1 MRKSLKNQILIFTIT
16 PVIAAFC
23 ISVYIAANSIVSSGN
38 ERVKAYQSAL
48 MDERKAAIKNYVVLA
63 IKSIENLPQKQA
75 ILAIKK
81 MSYGKNDYF
90 WINDLNH
97 FMISHAD
104 PRLEGKDQTNLK
116 DPNGVFILKEI
127 VKVCRENG
135 EGYVSY
141 MWRKPDEDKLQPK
154 LSYAKEIKK
163 WGWIVATGI
172 YINDINEMVAIERQK
187 TKKEVSSLI
196 QKTIGISVIIVLA
209 FIFVLHHSIDKFIYK
224 PISEIVT
231 AMKNQ
236 SNDLTTRIKS
246 SADNEISEM
255 VVSYN
260 NLLDNLHNTIKK
272 VSETAVKIN
281 SYASNTSSSVAE
293 QATIASQ
300 QSAAVAEITTTTEEL
315 SASSSQIAEHAKAVV
330 DIAEKTWEDTKKG
343 ALAIESVIM
352 KMGEIHSDNQT
363 SIEEILDLGKKSKE
377 ISKVMEIINTIADQ
391 TKLIAFNAALEASSA
406 GEAGK
411 RFGVVASEIRR
422 LADSVMESTDEIEDK
437 VNEIQEAI
445 NRLVIASEKGSKS
458 IQDGMNF
465 SAQTAELLS
474 DIVEAAQTT
483 TDAAKQISL
492 STQQEK
498 TASSQVV
505 VALREIA
512 DGAGQTSG
520 SIHQISAITNE
531 MSVLSNDLKKLVEH
545 FKL

>member
-1 MRKSLKNQILIFTIT
+1 MRKSLKNQILIFTII

-23 ISVYIAANSIVSSGN
+23 ISAFIAANAMKASGKD
-38 ERVKAYQSAL
+38 RVKAYQMAL
-48 MDERKAAIKNYVVLA
+48 MEERTAA
-63 IKSIENLPQKQA
+63 
-75 ILAIKK
+75 
-81 MSYGKNDYF
+81 
-90 WINDLNH
+90 
-97 FMISHAD
+97 
-104 PRLEGKDQTNLK
+104 LK
-116 DPNGVFILKEI
+116 DIDSLVAQ
-127 VKVCRENG
+127 EN
-135 EGYVSY
+135 
-141 MWRKPDEDKLQPK
+141 
-154 LSYAKEIKK
+154 KK
-163 WGWIVATGI
+163 T
-172 YINDINEMVAIERQK
+172 QQ
-187 TKKEVSSLI
+187 EVSDLI
-196 QKTIGISVIIVLA
+196 LRIAGLSVLIVLA
-209 FIFVLHHSIDKFIYK
+209 FIIVLHKVIDKFIYK
-224 PISEIVT
+224 PTSEIVT
-231 AMKNQ
+231 AMKNH
-236 SNDLTTRIKS
+236 SNDLTVRIKS
-246 SADNEISEM
+246 SADNEIGEM

-272 VSETAVKIN
+272 VSDTAVKIN
-281 SYASNTSSSVAE
+281 SYASKTSSSVAE

-315 SASSSQIAEHAKAVV
+315 SASSSQIAEHARAVV

-343 ALAIESVIM
+343 AIAIESVIM
-352 KMGEIHSDNQT
+352 KMGEIHSDNQN

-406 GEAGK
+406 GEAGR

-474 DIVEAAQTT
+474 DIVEAAQAT

-520 SIHQISAITNE
+520 SISQISAITNE
-531 MSVLSNDLKKLVEH
+531 MSVLSADLKKLVEH
-545 FKL
+545 FKLKTD